1 MPVSLVVQSLAQR
14 GGVDEVAVV
23 GHADTVRAVDVE
35 GLSFSVRAATGSGVS
50 QVAEAHEAGKVG
62 HTGAVLEDL
71 GGHAVALALV
81 EATTGTATDY
91 SGSILAAVLE
101 KVEGVMHL
109 DRSRLRLGVAVDHSN
124 NTAHVDVMVGCEGL
138 KSRN

>member
-1 MPVSLVVQSLAQR
+1 MTKTHVSRQ
-14 GGVDEVAVV
+14 
-23 GHADTVRAVDVE
+23 
-35 GLSFSVRAATGSGVS
+35 VS
-50 QVAEAHEAGKVG
+50 NAS
-62 HTGAVLEDL
+62 TVLEDL

-124 NTAHVDVMVGCEGL
+124 NTAHVDVMVGCERL